1 MIPNPPHRH
10 KGGAPQLGARH
21 EGERGPFGVYAEDEP
36 DDEPDSPEA
45 GPTSHVEQQVQQR
58 IEAAERKAAAR
69 KRDRAAFAAARSYGL
84 ARRHAARLRNL
95 RDSERRAAETD
106 SASATDEQLSR
117 DDEQGRGSA

>member
-1 MIPNPPHRH
+1 MIRNPHRVR
-10 KGGAPQLGARH
+10 GASALGAT
-21 EGERGPFGVYAEDEP
+21 EAGQPGPFGVYAEDEP
-36 DDEPDSPEA
+36 DDVDDGQDEPT
-45 GPTSHVEQQVQQR
+45 TSAVELAVQQR